1 MEGVYVDME
10 NTKQTFLPWNSN
22 EPNNKEIF
30 NPANCLVVVS
40 TGGIFGARCN
50 VKFSTFCANNN
61 GNEIKFKVEIWFIVL
76 YTSILFSCILFYCMS
91 LC

>member
-10 NTKQTFLPWNSN
+10 NTKQTFLPWTSN

-40 TGGIFGARCN
+40 TGVIFGASCN

-61 GNEIKFKVEIWFIVL
+61 GNEIKFKVEI
-76 YTSILFSCILFYCMS
+76 
-91 LC
+91 